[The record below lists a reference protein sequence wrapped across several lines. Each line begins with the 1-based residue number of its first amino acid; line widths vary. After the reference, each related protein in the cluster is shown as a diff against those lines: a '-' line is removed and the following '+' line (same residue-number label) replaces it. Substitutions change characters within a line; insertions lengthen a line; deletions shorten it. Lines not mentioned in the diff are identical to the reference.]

1 MPKNTPAIDDE
12 TRLLI
17 VNHNY
22 FIRSVIVKLASL
34 GAMTMTIGLLCAAI
48 LAWYLS
54 IISKAAEAAASTSKT
69 PTKVDSSYLLAGFLV
84 CIVIALIILYVIR
97 FYMVVSEIKKLHQ
110 KVTNVEVSTTKESDS
125 NK

>member
-12 TRLLI
+12 MRLLI
-17 VNHNY
+17 VNQNY

-48 LAWYLS
+48 LAWYSS
-54 IISKAAEAAASTSKT
+54 IISKAAEAAATASKAT
-69 PTKVDSSYLLAGFLV
+69 TKVDSSYLLAGFLV
-84 CIVIALIILYVIR
+84 CIAIALIILYVIR

-110 KVTNVEVSTTKESDS
+110 KVTNVEVSATKESDS

>member
-1 MPKNTPAIDDE
+1 MPKNTPTLDNE

-22 FIRSVIVKLASL
+22 FIRSVITKLASL

-48 LAWYLS
+48 LAWHSS
-54 IISKAAEAAASTSKT
+54 IISKAAEAAATASKT
-69 PTKVDSSYLLAGFLV
+69 TAKVDSSYLLAGFLLCV
-84 CIVIALIILYVIR
+84 ALGLSILYIIR

-110 KVTNVEVSTTKESDS
+110 KVTSAEVSATKESES
-125 NK
+125 NE

>member
-1 MPKNTPAIDDE
+1 
-12 TRLLI
+12 
-17 VNHNY
+17 
-22 FIRSVIVKLASL
+22 
-34 GAMTMTIGLLCAAI
+34 MTIGLLCAAI